1 MHSIRRSFPRVAP
14 LAAAIALIVLADV
27 RPVHADS
34 VGAAERY
41 RLRVDQREAR
51 MHGRMPTPAAA
62 AAPQGTQTWVVSSCA
77 DDGTPGTLRAAME
90 AAGEHDTIDLT
101 ALTCSTITLTGGPLD
116 IGVLGDHQINDLTIL
131 GPGRDALT
139 IDGNGDRVFLHGD
152 FQIGLGTLAISD
164 LTIRNGRYTHGLAS
178 CIDSS
183 GNITLSRVTVT
194 DCHASGGSPMTFG
207 GALSVSGTLT
217 MQSSTISDS
226 SSAAGGN
233 AVASGG
239 GAYVAGDAI
248 LIDST
253 ISGNTIT
260 TVSGGDGFYITGGG
274 GLYVRGGLT
283 LTRSTISGNTVAASG
298 TGQAGIG
305 GGVFVRDTSTLEA
318 STVADNVADGDGGG
332 LFKARF
338 SNYGDPPGGTRLT
351 IANSTIS
358 GNAAARGAGVF
369 SQRELILSNST
380 VSANTATAGGGGLV
394 FGAIDVATA
403 TFTLD
408 SAIVF
413 GNTTPSG
420 GLAAD
425 LAATDGGLS
434 IAGSRNLIGAAGA
447 LTLPGDTLSADPLLQ
462 PLAANGGPTRT
473 HALAAGSPA
482 IDAGANPNAY
492 PYDQRGEG
500 HPRTAGAATDIGAFE
515 VAADDTIFRDGFEAA
530 VTTFT
535 YLYDDGDGDTNQGP
549 PSTFDP
555 DMLWGNYYL
564 TEAGAEVI
572 TEISVAFGPTF
583 PSLANGPVTFWLLDD
598 PDADLDPRN
607 ATALTSVQAT
617 PDLFNDNYFTVQ
629 IPPTR
634 VSGAFFVAASA
645 KLQGGQDRPARVDTG
660 AAGDKSW
667 FFYAPEIADV
677 IDDLASAPFGTRN
690 DNTQFVVLPGAFMIR
705 ASGIPAAR

>member
-1 MHSIRRSFPRVAP
+1 MHPIRPSFPRVAP
-14 LAAAIALIVLADV
+14 LAAAIALVAV
-27 RPVHADS
+27 AGAWPAHADS
-34 VGAAERY
+34 VGAADRY
-41 RLRVDQREAR
+41 RMRLDQREAR
-51 MHGRMPTPAAA
+51 TQGRVAQPAAI
-62 AAPQGTQTWVVSSCA
+62 AAPQGAQTWVVSSCA
-77 DDGTPGTLRAAME
+77 DDGSAGTLRSALQ

-116 IGVLGDHQINDLTIL
+116 IGVLGSHQINDLTVL

-139 IDGNGDRVFLHGD
+139 IDGNADRVFLHGD
-152 FQIGLGTLAISD
+152 FAVGRGTLAISD

-183 GNITLSRVTVT
+183 GNIHLTRVTVT
-194 DCHASGGSPMTFG
+194 DCRASGGSPMTFG

-253 ISGNTIT
+253 ISGNAIT

-283 LTRSTISGNTVAASG
+283 LTRSTISGNTVTASG
-298 TGQAGIG
+298 NGQNGIG
-305 GGVFVRDTSTLEA
+305 GGVFVRDTSELDS
-318 STVADNVADGDGGG
+318 STVSGNSADGDGGG

-358 GNAAARGAGVF
+358 GNAGARGAGVF
-369 SQRELILSNST
+369 SQRELILANST
-380 VSANTATAGGGGLV
+380 VTANTASTGGGGLV
-394 FGAIDVATA
+394 FGVIDVATA

-408 SAIVF
+408 STIVF
-413 GNTTPSG
+413 GNGTPAG

-434 IAGSRNLIGAAGA
+434 IAGARNLIGAAGT
-447 LTLPGDTLSADPLLQ
+447 LTLPGDTLDGDPLLQ
-462 PLAANGGPTRT
+462 PLADNGGPTRT
-473 HALAAGSPA
+473 HAPAEGSPV
-482 IDAGANPNAY
+482 IDAGANPNDY

-515 VAADDTIFRDGFEAA
+515 VPVDDTIFRNGFESAA
-530 VTTFT
+530 ATFT
-535 YLYDDGDGDTNQGP
+535 YRYDDGDGDTNQGP

-645 KLQGGQDRPARVDTG
+645 KLQGGQDKPARVDRD
-660 AAGDKSW
+660 ASGDKSW

-690 DNTQFVVLPGAFMIR
+690 DNTQFVVLPGTFMIR
-705 ASGIPAAR
+705 ATGRPAD